1 MGEGVLCTPNDQRG
15 FRILDLDSQ
24 NRNILSKW
32 VFRLINLDGQWQRL
46 HRIKYLRDKII
57 TQVEYMLGILTS
69 CRVL

>member
-46 HRIKYLRDKII
+46 HRNKYLRDKII